1 MFAAIFAITLATT
14 TTCGVAQ
21 AALTDA
27 QSAWQAFKNGDFV
40 EHAAEAEAQF
50 RAAKR
55 DVTASDKAAASCRGD
70 RTAIARAEL
79 HFEFDLVDARRNRG
93 SNASLALLRGD
104 IERLQRLGLAR
115 NEPDRYLLDVNRFRE
130 LQAETRGRVVIPVPA
145 LPGTTAPS
153 LPQRNFSCTSPD
165 VPAHPLAPIT
175 PAAPDVRL
183 LRRPHGATAVS
194 VLVGAQGEILGTLTI
209 ASSGNAELD
218 QAVTNA
224 ARLVAYAPARVNCK
238 PVEGEYRFTYTFPQL

>member
-1 MFAAIFAITLATT
+1 VFAAIFAIALAAT

-21 AALTDA
+21 RALSAAQT
-27 QSAWQAFKNGDFV
+27 AWQAFKNGDFV

-50 RAAKR
+50 RAAKH
-55 DVTASDKAAASCRGD
+55 DLAAADNAVASCRGD

-104 IERLQRLGLAR
+104 VERLQRLGLAR

-145 LPGTTAPS
+145 LPGTIAP
-153 LPQRNFSCTSPD
+153 LPQRNLSCTLPD

-183 LRRPHGATAVS
+183 LRRPHGAVAVS

-224 ARLVAYAPARVNCK
+224 TRLVAYAPARVNCK